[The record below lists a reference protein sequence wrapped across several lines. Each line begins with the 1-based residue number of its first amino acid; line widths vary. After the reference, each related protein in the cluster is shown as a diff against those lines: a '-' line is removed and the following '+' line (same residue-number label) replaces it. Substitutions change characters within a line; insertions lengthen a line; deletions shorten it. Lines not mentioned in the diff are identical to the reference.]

1 MPAESEVK
9 SRGDP
14 LSKSIDSSAESRRV
28 VPDGQVQ
35 SANGNRSSV
44 SALGT
49 RPKGK
54 GSLGRRPRSVVT
66 PKSGVSK
73 SSLGFGFR
81 QPPLYHISNYP
92 ERMPKARAELARLGG
107 MLDGL
112 LGELRISANELK
124 SMEESAMIYGS
135 FSPEK
140 VQPDHFVDPDDGG
153 QVDLAF
159 DAIVTELVRQAVVKV
174 DRIGKSYRMKLEGLE
189 ASARKRKKE
198 KEKYKSLAMCA
209 DEHEQHYI
217 DEIAKEP
224 YRDIPIHMLKQR
236 LKTADR
242 QIANLIK
249 EVKERDE
256 KLGQYQV
263 KYSDLHHDHQSNKKE
278 LVQLQTEKKDLIP
291 KKFMDIVTE
300 QCQSY
305 VAGKNKAPNLRIH

>member
-1 MPAESEVK
+1 
-9 SRGDP
+9 
-14 LSKSIDSSAESRRV
+14 
-28 VPDGQVQ
+28 
-35 SANGNRSSV
+35 
-44 SALGT
+44 
-49 RPKGK
+49 
-54 GSLGRRPRSVVT
+54 
-66 PKSGVSK
+66 
-73 SSLGFGFR
+73 
-81 QPPLYHISNYP
+81 
-92 ERMPKARAELARLGG
+92 
-107 MLDGL
+107 
-112 LGELRISANELK
+112 
-124 SMEESAMIYGS
+124 MIYGS

-174 DRIGKSYRMKLEGLE
+174 DRIGKSYRMKLEGLKLLP
-189 ASARKRKKE
+189 ASERKKRNINLVVQM
-198 KEKYKSLAMCA
+198 STSSTT
-209 DEHEQHYI
+209 

-278 LVQLQTEKKDLIP
+278 LVQLQTEKKDLSP

-305 VAGKNKAPNLRIH
+305 VAGKNKAPI